1 MFRRDFGGDFMKKR
15 LAIVPIVASM
25 VLAFGCGKT
34 EEAVAPEEEQ
44 QAVED
49 AIESAASQEQTE
61 AVEEVDS
68 TDEEE
73 PVLPEID
80 ISGCDTFTQIVDKK
94 LEPGMGYA
102 NEKIGDEDVL
112 LVCDM
117 TYDDQE
123 GHTASID
130 SIIFCYIDGVPTEIG
145 SVVAAGT
152 AYPIAVEDGVLYVG
166 RGHSISK
173 YTIENS
179 ELVHVAT
186 AGVDY
191 GVDGSETYYYQEG
204 DGEEETLENDEKYN
218 QLADEYFDASI
229 VDFTVVVE

>member
-1 MFRRDFGGDFMKKR
+1 MKKR
-15 LAIVPIVASM
+15 LAIVPIVVSM

-94 LEPGMGYA
+94 LAEQ
-102 NEKIGDEDVL
+102 ERDVMDL
-112 LVCDM
+112 
-117 TYDDQE
+117 Y
-123 GHTASID
+123 
-130 SIIFCYIDGVPTEIG
+130 
-145 SVVAAGT
+145 GT
-152 AYPIAVEDGVLYVG
+152 D
-166 RGHSISK
+166 K
-173 YTIENS
+173 T
-179 ELVHVAT
+179 
-186 AGVDY
+186 
-191 GVDGSETYYYQEG
+191 
-204 DGEEETLENDEKYN
+204 
-218 QLADEYFDASI
+218 
-229 VDFTVVVE
+229 

>member
-1 MFRRDFGGDFMKKR
+1 MKKG
-15 LAIVPIVASM
+15 LTIVPIVASM

-34 EEAVAPEEEQ
+34 EEVASSEKVEHAAEATTESEDSEEQTEPEEE
-44 QAVED
+44 
-49 AIESAASQEQTE
+49 
-61 AVEEVDS
+61 VDII
-68 TDEEE
+68 DEEE
-73 PVLPEID
+73 PSFKGID
-80 ISGCDTFTQIVDKK
+80 ISGCDTFTHIVDKK

-117 TYDDQE
+117 TYDDLE
-123 GHTASID
+123 GHLASID

-145 SVVAAGT
+145 SVEAAGT
-152 AYPIAVEDGVLYVG
+152 AYPIAVEDGFLYVG
-166 RGHSISK
+166 RGHSIQK

-179 ELVHVAT
+179 QLVKVAT

-191 GVDGSETYYYQEG
+191 DTDGSERYYYQEG
-204 DGEEETLENDEKYN
+204 DGEPEILDNDEKYD
-218 QLADEYFDASI
+218 QLADEYYDASI

>member
-1 MFRRDFGGDFMKKR
+1 MKKG
-15 LAIVPIVASM
+15 LTIVPIVVSM
-25 VLAFGCGKT
+25 VLAFGCGKA
-34 EEAVAPEEEQ
+34 EEVASPEKVEQAAEAVTEA
-44 QAVED
+44 ED
-49 AIESAASQEQTE
+49 SEEQTE
-61 AVEEVDS
+61 PEEEVDS

-73 PVLPEID
+73 PTLPDID
-80 ISGCDTFTQIVDKK
+80 TSDCDTFTQIVDKK

-117 TYDDQE
+117 TYDDLE
-123 GHTASID
+123 GHMASID

-145 SVVAAGT
+145 SVEAAGT
-152 AYPIAVEDGVLYVG
+152 AYPIAVEDGFLYVG
-166 RGHSISK
+166 RGHSIQK

-179 ELVHVAT
+179 QLVKVAT

-191 GVDGSETYYYQEG
+191 DTDGSERYYYQEG
-204 DGEEETLENDEKYN
+204 DGEPEILDNDEKYD
-218 QLADEYFDASI
+218 QLADEYYDASI